1 MKKNINLNPFIK
13 WAGGKTQLIDEI
25 RLRLPKDIKR
35 YFEPFV
41 GGGAVLFSLKHKKAF
56 INDIN
61 SQLINTY
68 NSIKNE
74 ADKLISLV
82 KTFDSVSCDNE
93 YYLFLK
99 NVYNKKVSDNIFD
112 VELASLFIW
121 INKHCF
127 NGLYRVNASGLFNVP
142 YNNKTGINSID
153 EDNIRN
159 ISKYLRNVDISNLD
173 FEEYCKRVTKGD
185 FVYFDSPY
193 IRVSDTSYF
202 TSYTKTGFS
211 LDDHKRLAKLF
222 KKLDKKG
229 VYLML
234 SNNDVELVYE
244 LYHDYNI
251 DVIDVKRNINSKAD
265 KRTGREVI
273 ITNYERF

>member
-25 RLRLPKDIKR
+25 RLRLPRDIKR

-82 KTFDSVSCDNE
+82 KTFDSVRCDNE

-112 VELASLFIW
+112 VELASLFFFFFQ
-121 INKHCF
+121 HCF

-173 FEEYCKRVTKGD
+173 FEEFCKRVRKGD

-193 IRVSDTSYF
+193 IPVSETSYF

-222 KKLDKKG
+222 NTLDKKG

-251 DVIDVKRNINSKAD
+251 DIIDVKRNINSKAD

>member
-1 MKKNINLNPFIK
+1 MKKDIVLNPFIK

-41 GGGAVLFSLKHKKAF
+41 GGGAVLFSLKHKKSF

-74 ADKLISLV
+74 ADQLISLV
-82 KTFDSVSCDNE
+82 NTFDSVGCNNE

-99 NVYNKKVSDNIFD
+99 NLYNKKVTENVFD
-112 VELASLFIW
+112 VESASLFIW

-127 NGLYRVNASGLFNVP
+127 NGLYRVNTSGLFNVP

-153 EDNIRN
+153 EDNIKN
-159 ISKYLRNVDISNLD
+159 ISKFLKKVEISNLD
-173 FEEYCKRVTKGD
+173 FEIFCKRVRKGD

-193 IRVSDTSYF
+193 VPVSETSYF
-202 TSYTKTGFS
+202 TSYTRTGFS

-222 KKLDKKG
+222 KKLSKKG

-234 SNNDVELVYE
+234 SNNDVELVHE
-244 LYHDYNI
+244 LYGDYNI